1 MICIKTTQCSVPC
14 YPVRDCGAADDIHIL
29 LSQASKIEDPCVPAA
44 EPNVVIGLCSTDR
57 RTMYSEWR
65 SLHLVIQSD
74 QGHMSVLHSYP
85 DSVGRDVANAVVRP
99 LGLGLNTMGVE
110 SILKTDKEVKWTME
124 VLCYGLTLPLDGD
137 TVKNCVDVYTDW
149 IMALVAPRDSIPQ
162 PIIKEPNLYVQT
174 ILKHLHNLFVPSPN
188 QTSSEPRPLPAPTR
202 PKVNS
207 ILNLFG
213 QWLFDAA
220 LVHCKLHNG
229 MNRDNSMTALAT
241 QAGIEFRRKGSQMST
256 DTMISNPL
264 FDANEFPDNYEAGR
278 AEACGTLCR
287 IFCSKKTG
295 EEILPVYLS
304 RCSVSPPLS
313 TALATQAGIEFRR
326 KGSQMSTDTMI
337 SNPLFDA
344 NEFPD
349 NYEAGRAEACGTLC
363 RIFCSKKTGEEILPV
378 YLSRYYMGLIQGLQ
392 IGDFICRPVLASI
405 ILNSSA
411 LFCTDLKGVD
421 VVVPYFITALETIL
435 PDRELSK
442 FKAYVNPTDLRRSS
456 ILILLSLLPL
466 PHHFGNVKSEVLL
479 EGKFSND
486 DGSSHDK
493 PVTFLSLKLR
503 LVNILI
509 GALQTETDPNN
520 TQMILGAML
529 NIVQDSALLESIGAQ
544 SEMGSS
550 EGSHPKSH
558 SRNNSGLS
566 TASGGSSEATT
577 PDSERPAQALL
588 RDYALH
594 TDTAV
599 GLLIRSIHLVKV
611 SVDSAD
617 RKRAVSSVCSYIV
630 YQCSRPAPLHSRD
643 LHSMIVAAFQ
653 CLCGSPL
660 HDSCS
665 IPVPDCLIE
674 VLEIVELGISGS
686 KSKNNDHEVRYKG
699 DKEPNPAS
707 MRVKDAAEATLTCIM
722 QQLGAF
728 PSPSGPASPCSLL
741 NEDTLIKYSRLT
753 STSRDNFRYFVLDNS
768 VILAMLEQP
777 LGNEQTDPCPSV
789 TVLIRGMS
797 GRHAWTMQLYHQP
810 RGARAH
816 QKQVFVPE
824 SRPAP
829 KNDVGIRF
837 TVKHRPFPEEVD
849 KIPFVK
855 ADLSIPDLH
864 EIVNSELEVQH
875 EKLRNVMVKQMEYES
890 ALERHSEDLWRNKSF
905 PDPVTDCKPPPPAQE
920 FQTARLL
927 LSHFGFLSLEALKE
941 PGNSRLPPHLIALD
955 SALPGFFDDVG
966 YLDLLPCRPFDTVFI
981 FYMRAGQKS
990 SQEILR
996 NVESSANVQHHF
1008 LEFLLSLGWPVDVR
1022 KHPGW
1027 TGNVFTSWSIN
1038 SSNGSEGQTQ
1048 DESPTLEDTGG
1059 GIFSGEKKVLYYAD
1073 ALTEIAF
1080 VVPSL
1085 LDSSA
1090 ESSESSFPTLE
1101 AESQMDLF
1109 PGLLKQS
1116 SLTLELF
1123 PNHSDSLG
1131 SSHRVFVPESRP
1143 APKNDVGIRFTV
1155 KHRPFPEE
1163 VDKIPFV
1170 KADLSIPDLHE
1181 IVNSELE
1188 VQHEKLRNVM
1198 VKQMEY
1204 ESALERHSE
1213 DLWRNKSF
1221 PDPVTDC
1228 KPPPPAQEFQTARLL
1243 LSHFGFLSLEA
1254 LKEPGNS
1261 RLPPH
1266 LIALDSALPG
1276 FFDDVGYLDLL
1287 PCRPFDT
1294 VFIFYMRAGQKS
1306 SQEILRNVE
1315 SSANVQH
1322 HFLEFLLSLGWPV
1335 DVRKHPGWTGNVFTS
1350 WSINS
1355 SNGSE
1360 GQTQDESPTLEDTG
1374 GGIFSGEKK
1383 VLYYADALT
1392 EIAFVVPSLLDS
1404 SAESSESSFP
1414 TLEAES
1420 QMDLFPGLLKQSS
1433 LTLELFPNH
1442 SDSLGSSHR
1451 LSPTTKAKK
1460 IPPGRTVPPLGPE
1473 TKVLVVWV
1481 ERYDDIENFPLSD
1494 LLAETS
1500 TGVETTTNS
1509 SASLRPVTSEKDVP
1523 IIFIH
1528 PLKSGLFRIKL
1539 QGVAGKFSLVIPLVD
1554 GMAISRRA
1562 LGFLVRQT
1570 VINVCRRKRLES
1582 DSYNPPHVRRK
1593 QKIADIVNKYR
1604 NKQLEPEF
1612 YTSLFQDVGQKKLNP

>member
-1 MICIKTTQCSVPC
+1 MSAFLVQT
-14 YPVRDCGAADDIHIL
+14 
-29 LSQASKIEDPCVPAA
+29 
-44 EPNVVIGLCSTDR
+44 VIGLCSTDR

-65 SLHLVIQSD
+65 SLHLVIQND

-174 ILKHLHNLFVPSPN
+174 ILKHLHNLFVPRQDNAPNQFRLCQQVLTAVQKLARDSATMMRETWEVLLLFLLQINDTLLAAPTAPGGIAEHLAEKLISVLFEVWFLACTRCFPTPPYWKTAREMLANWRHHPPVVEQWSRVTCALTSRLLRFTYGPSFPPFKVPDEDANLIPAEMDNDCIAQTWFRFLHMLSNPVDLSNPAIISSTPKFQEQLLNVTGVPQEVIQHPCLKQLPQIFFRAMRGISCLVDAFLGVAVSKIYIHERLPTCGFAVSKNYIRERLPSYGFIVSKNYIRERRPSSGISRPRSDSAPPTPVNRLSMPQATTTSNTTPPHSRRHRAVTVNKTTMKTTTGNTAHPPKIQHQTSTTSPLSSPN

-304 RCSVSPPLS
+304 R
-313 TALATQAGIEFRR
+313 
-326 KGSQMSTDTMI
+326 
-337 SNPLFDA
+337 
-344 NEFPD
+344 
-349 NYEAGRAEACGTLC
+349 
-363 RIFCSKKTGEEILPV
+363 
-378 YLSRYYMGLIQGLQ
+378 YYMGLIQGLQ

-421 VVVPYFITALETIL
+421 VMVPYFITALETIL

-486 DGSSHDK
+486 DSSSHDK

-544 SEMGSS
+544 TEMGSS
-550 EGSHPKSH
+550 EGNHLKSH
-558 SRNNSGLS
+558 SRNNSGIS

-577 PDSERPAQALL
+577 PDSERPAQVLL

-599 GLLIRSIHLVKV
+599 GLLIRSIHLVTQRLNSQWRPDMSISLAALELLAGLAKV
-611 SVDSAD
+611 KVCVDSAD

-653 CLCGSPL
+653 CLCVWLTEHPDML
-660 HDSCS
+660 NEK
-665 IPVPDCLIE
+665 DCLIE

-686 KSKNNDHEVRYKG
+686 KSKTNDHEVRYKG

-864 EIVNSELEVQH
+864 EIVNSELEVQQ
-875 EKLRNVMVKQMEYES
+875 EKLRNVMVKQVEYEL

-955 SALPGFFDDVG
+955 SALPGFFDDIG

-1048 DESPTLEDTGG
+1048 DESPTLEDNGG

-1073 ALTEIAF
+1073 AMTEIAF

-1101 AESQMDLF
+1101 AESQMDLL
-1109 PGLLKQS
+1109 PSLLKQS

-1123 PNHSDSLG
+1123 PNHSDNLG
-1131 SSHRVFVPESRP
+1131 SS
-1143 APKNDVGIRFTV
+1143 
-1155 KHRPFPEE
+1155 
-1163 VDKIPFV
+1163 
-1170 KADLSIPDLHE
+1170 
-1181 IVNSELE
+1181 
-1188 VQHEKLRNVM
+1188 Q
-1198 VKQMEY
+1198 
-1204 ESALERHSE
+1204 
-1213 DLWRNKSF
+1213 
-1221 PDPVTDC
+1221 
-1228 KPPPPAQEFQTARLL
+1228 
-1243 LSHFGFLSLEA
+1243 
-1254 LKEPGNS
+1254 
-1261 RLPPH
+1261 
-1266 LIALDSALPG
+1266 
-1276 FFDDVGYLDLL
+1276 
-1287 PCRPFDT
+1287 
-1294 VFIFYMRAGQKS
+1294 
-1306 SQEILRNVE
+1306 
-1315 SSANVQH
+1315 
-1322 HFLEFLLSLGWPV
+1322 
-1335 DVRKHPGWTGNVFTS
+1335 
-1350 WSINS
+1350 
-1355 SNGSE
+1355 
-1360 GQTQDESPTLEDTG
+1360 
-1374 GGIFSGEKK
+1374 
-1383 VLYYADALT
+1383 
-1392 EIAFVVPSLLDS
+1392 
-1404 SAESSESSFP
+1404 
-1414 TLEAES
+1414 
-1420 QMDLFPGLLKQSS
+1420 
-1433 LTLELFPNH
+1433 
-1442 SDSLGSSHR
+1442 R

-1460 IPPGRTVPPLGPE
+1460 MPPGRTVPPLGPE

-1509 SASLRPVTSEKDVP
+1509 STSLRPVTSEKDVP

-1539 QGVAGKFSLVIPLVD
+1539 QGVAGKFSMVIPLVD
-1554 GMAISRRA
+1554 GMTISRRA

-1612 YTSLFQDVGQKKLNP
+1612 YTSLFQEVGQKKLNP

>member
-1 MICIKTTQCSVPC
+1 MPTFLVQT
-14 YPVRDCGAADDIHIL
+14 
-29 LSQASKIEDPCVPAA
+29 
-44 EPNVVIGLCSTDR
+44 VIGLCSTDR
-57 RTMYSEWR
+57 CTMYSEWR

-99 LGLGLNTMGVE
+99 LGLGLNTIGVE

-174 ILKHLHNLFVPSPN
+174 ILKHLHNLFVPRQDNAPNQFRLCQQVLTAVQKLARDSAAMMRETWEVLLLFLLQINDTLLASPTAPGGIAEHLAEKLISVLFEVWFLACTRCFPTPPYWKTAREMLANWRHHPPVVEQWSRVICALTSRLLRFTYGPSFPPFKVPDEDANLIPAEMDNDCIAQTWFRFLHMLSNPVDLSNPAIISSTPKFQEQLLNVTGVPQEITQHPCLKQLPQIFFRAMRGISCLVDAFLGISRPRSDSAPPTPVNRLSMPQATTTSNTTPPHSRRHRAVTVNKTTMKATTGNTAHPPKIQHQTSTTSPLSSPN

-229 MNRDNSMTALAT
+229 MNRDNSMTASFI
-241 QAGIEFRRKGSQMST
+241 Q
-256 DTMISNPL
+256 
-264 FDANEFPDNYEAGR
+264 
-278 AEACGTLCR
+278 
-287 IFCSKKTG
+287 
-295 EEILPVYLS
+295 ILLS
-304 RCSVSPPLS
+304 YKSS
-313 TALATQAGIEFRR
+313 LATQAGIEFRR

-486 DGSSHDK
+486 DSSSHDK

-529 NIVQDSALLESIGAQ
+529 NIVQDSALLESRGAQ

-550 EGSHPKSH
+550 EGNHLKSH
-558 SRNNSGLS
+558 SRNNSGIS

-599 GLLIRSIHLVKV
+599 GLLIRSIHLVTQRLNSQWRPDMSISLAALELLAGLAKV
-611 SVDSAD
+611 KVCVDSAD

-653 CLCGSPL
+653 CLCVWLTEHPDML
-660 HDSCS
+660 NEK
-665 IPVPDCLIE
+665 DCLIE

-686 KSKNNDHEVRYKG
+686 KSKTNDHEVRYKS
-699 DKEPNPAS
+699 DKEPSPAS

-816 QKQVFVPE
+816 QKMFVPE

-837 TVKHRPFPEEVD
+837 AVKHRPFPEEVD

-864 EIVNSELEVQH
+864 EIVTSELEIQH

-955 SALPGFFDDVG
+955 SALPGFFDDIG

-1038 SSNGSEGQTQ
+1038 SSNGSESQTQ

-1073 ALTEIAF
+1073 ALTEIAY

-1101 AESQMDLF
+1101 ADSQIDLL
-1109 PGLLKQS
+1109 PSLLKQS

-1123 PNHSDSLG
+1123 PNHSDNLG
-1131 SSHRVFVPESRP
+1131 SS
-1143 APKNDVGIRFTV
+1143 
-1155 KHRPFPEE
+1155 
-1163 VDKIPFV
+1163 
-1170 KADLSIPDLHE
+1170 
-1181 IVNSELE
+1181 
-1188 VQHEKLRNVM
+1188 Q
-1198 VKQMEY
+1198 
-1204 ESALERHSE
+1204 
-1213 DLWRNKSF
+1213 
-1221 PDPVTDC
+1221 
-1228 KPPPPAQEFQTARLL
+1228 
-1243 LSHFGFLSLEA
+1243 
-1254 LKEPGNS
+1254 
-1261 RLPPH
+1261 
-1266 LIALDSALPG
+1266 
-1276 FFDDVGYLDLL
+1276 
-1287 PCRPFDT
+1287 
-1294 VFIFYMRAGQKS
+1294 
-1306 SQEILRNVE
+1306 
-1315 SSANVQH
+1315 
-1322 HFLEFLLSLGWPV
+1322 
-1335 DVRKHPGWTGNVFTS
+1335 
-1350 WSINS
+1350 
-1355 SNGSE
+1355 
-1360 GQTQDESPTLEDTG
+1360 
-1374 GGIFSGEKK
+1374 
-1383 VLYYADALT
+1383 
-1392 EIAFVVPSLLDS
+1392 
-1404 SAESSESSFP
+1404 
-1414 TLEAES
+1414 
-1420 QMDLFPGLLKQSS
+1420 
-1433 LTLELFPNH
+1433 
-1442 SDSLGSSHR
+1442 R

-1460 IPPGRTVPPLGPE
+1460 MPPGRTMPPLGPE

-1509 SASLRPVTSEKDVP
+1509 STSLRPVMSEKEVP

-1539 QGVAGKFSLVIPLVD
+1539 QGVAGKFSMVIPLVD

-1593 QKIADIVNKYR
+1593 QKIVDIVNRYR

-1612 YTSLFQDVGQKKLNP
+1612 YTSLFQEVGQKKLNP